1 MNFQQRLQS
10 LWSLASKLRI
20 TSRVCGCCSR
30 RFCRMSRKK
39 MRCFPSETVHTGGF
53 CYSGEHSNSWT

>member
-30 RFCRMSRKK
+30 RFCRMSR
-39 MRCFPSETVHTGGF
+39 MLRAVTLSTPCWSST
-53 CYSGEHSNSWT
+53 